1 MTQQEFKN
9 RTQVEVSYTEFDAI
23 HEVYINSDL
32 DKDEFCKMWM
42 KMNKTRVERAKAQAK
57 AEAEEAAKREK
68 LYDIINRYYTNE
80 EYNMKN
86 SEVLT
91 EKEVNFL
98 WSVGIEC
105 DEMFNPNW
113 STMPMR
119 VEKSMR
125 TIIYEIKQYLRAA

>member
-23 HEVYINSDL
+23 HEVYMNSDL

-105 DEMFNPNW
+105 DEMFKPYW

>member
-23 HEVYINSDL
+23 HEVYMNSDL

-80 EYNMKN
+80 EYNMNN

-91 EKEVNFL
+91 EKEVSFL

-105 DEMFNPNW
+105 DEMFNPYW